1 MSVGVMKDEK
11 LKLKNTLHFKKNKTS
26 EHWKKVLGLR
36 KERQLW
42 KSSETK
48 GVIQT
53 VLEEDPTSVLEEY
66 NLSIRS

>member
-1 MSVGVMKDEK
+1 
-11 LKLKNTLHFKKNKTS
+11 
-26 EHWKKVLGLR
+26 VLGLR